1 MVGKHK
7 SIFHAPHHVS
17 AITFLITGIIILTGI
32 LFVCT
37 LVLNQNHTA
46 MAQQQQPIRVV
57 AAEVEN
63 NEDEETAYI
72 KFASQAVKQSDN
84 SSTVSSATIQLP
96 ESAKGPPIPAKGYL
110 VQQIRGGLYWLTDGA
125 YQTMFMVTDKGVVAV
140 DAPATI
146 GNNYLKAIAEV
157 TTKPVTY
164 VIYSHAHID
173 HIGAAGIFPKN
184 ATFIAQQET
193 AAELQ
198 SAKSVAKNA
207 SMVPPIPT
215 VTFTKNYTLQIGN
228 QTLKL
233 DYYGVNHLP
242 GNIFIYAPNQKVL
255 MLVDVLFPGWVP
267 FPYLAIAKDVA
278 GFIKA
283 HDIALNNYDFDTL
296 VAGHLTRLGTRNDV
310 VVQKEFVSDLEKA
323 AAQANQQVSFGE
335 IAKQV
340 GGGEPNPWLIFS
352 KYIDAVGE
360 NCVNNMLP
368 KWENRLGGAQQFMS
382 THCFTMAQAGRVDPT
397 VQALLQNNT
406 FVYK

>member
-1 MVGKHK
+1 MVVKKLWMIG
-7 SIFHAPHHVS
+7 
-17 AITFLITGIIILTGI
+17 TGLVI
-32 LFVCT
+32 LFVSSFST
-37 LVLNQNHTA
+37 INNSML
-46 MAQQQQPIRVV
+46 PIRAV

-84 SSTVSSATIQLP
+84 SSTVNATIQLP
-96 ESAKGPPIPAKGYL
+96 EAAKGPPIPAKGYL
-110 VQQIRGGLYWLTDGA
+110 VQQIGGGLYWLTDGA

-173 HIGAAGIFPKN
+173 HIGAAGIFPNN

-198 SAKSVAKNA
+198 SAK
-207 SMVPPIPT
+207 
-215 VTFTKNYTLQIGN
+215 IGN

-255 MLVDVLFPGWVP
+255 MLIDVLFPGWVP
-267 FPYLAIAKDVA
+267 FPYLAIAKDTA

-296 VAGHLTRLGTRNDV
+296 VGSHLTRLGTRNDV
-310 VVQKEFVSDLEKA
+310 IVQREFVSDLEKA

-340 GGGEPNPWLIFS
+340 GGGQQPNPWLIFS

-360 NCVNNMLP
+360 NCENYMLP

-382 THCFTMAQAGRVDPT
+382 THCFTMAQSARVDPT
-397 VQALLQNNT
+397 VQALIQNNT
-406 FVYK
+406 FVYR